1 MKTNALHI
9 VVAILM
15 VGLLSIIGT
24 SSVLADGHETEGEMS
39 EEKPGISGWFQIDI
53 DSLGSYFLIGA
64 SHPIGNISIA
74 SNVYINDNHKGK
86 YTGEFDL
93 GVTVPVVANDSM
105 TLLLQP
111 MLGVGFDYKLD
122 IPNQKSADGPDSLYP
137 QIFAF
142 LSADKFFFFHWT
154 INTYTSI
161 FHEEAV
167 NEIYTRNYLTYALN
181 DIIAIGP
188 QYERV
193 QSLGD
198 EGALLSQTIGG
209 RININY
215 GKNNTLGIYVGYETE
230 KFDEETGLTGRMNF
244 TRLW

>member
-1 MKTNALHI
+1 MKTNALHL
-9 VVAILM
+9 AIAFLM
-15 VGLLSIIGT
+15 VGILSIIVPA
-24 SSVLADGHETEGEMS
+24 SVLAEGHESEGEMS
-39 EEKPGISGWFQIDI
+39 EEDPGISGWFQIDI
-53 DSLGSYFLIGA
+53 DSLGTYFLIGA

-74 SNVYINDNHKGK
+74 SNIYINDNKGK

-111 MLGVGFDYKLD
+111 MLGVGFDYKGV
-122 IPNQKSADGPDSLYP
+122 DGPDSLYP

-142 LSADKFFFFHWT
+142 LSADKIFFFHWT

-161 FHEEAV
+161 FHEEAI

-193 QSLGD
+193 QGLGD
-198 EGALLSQTIGG
+198 KGGLWSQTIGG

-215 GKNNTLGIYVGYETE
+215 GKNNTLGIYVGYDTE
-230 KFDEETGLTGRMNF
+230 KGDEDSGLTGRMNF

>member
-1 MKTNALHI
+1 MKTNALHL
-9 VVAILM
+9 VVALLM
-15 VGLLSIIGT
+15 IGILSIIGP
-24 SSVLADGHETEGEMS
+24 SSILADAHESEGEMS
-39 EEKPGISGWFQIDI
+39 EEKPGVSGWFQIDI

-64 SHPIGNISIA
+64 SHPIGNIAVA
-74 SNVYINDNHKGK
+74 SNIYINDNHKGK

-93 GVTVPVVANDSM
+93 GVTVPVVVNDSM

-111 MLGVGFDYKLD
+111 MLGVGFDYKGV
-122 IPNQKSADGPDSLYP
+122 DGPDSLYP

-142 LSADKFFFFHWT
+142 LSAGKIFFFHWT

-161 FHEEAV
+161 FDDTAIDEL
-167 NEIYTRNYLTYALN
+167 YTRNYLTYALS

-193 QSLGD
+193 QGLGD
-198 EGALLSQTIGG
+198 KGGLWSQTIGG

-215 GKNNTLGIYVGYETE
+215 SKNNTLGLYVGYDTE
-230 KFDEETGLTGRMNF
+230 KGDEDSGLTGRMNF

>member
-1 MKTNALHI
+1 MKTNALHL
-9 VVAILM
+9 VVAFLM
-15 VGLLSIIGT
+15 VGILSIIGT
-24 SSVLADGHETEGEMS
+24 SSVLADAHEAEGEMS

-64 SHPIGNISIA
+64 SHPIGNIAIA

-93 GVTVPVVANDSM
+93 GVIVPVVANDSM

-111 MLGVGFDYKLD
+111 MLGVGFDYKGV
-122 IPNQKSADGPDSLYP
+122 DGPDSLYP
-137 QIFAF
+137 QFFVF

-161 FHEEAV
+161 FDDTAIDEL
-167 NEIYTRNYLTYALN
+167 YTRNYLTYALN
-181 DIIAIGP
+181 DTIAIGP
-188 QYERV
+188 QFERV
-193 QSLGD
+193 QGLGD
-198 EGALLSQTIGG
+198 KGALWSQTIGG

-215 GKNNTLGIYVGYETE
+215 GKNNTLGLYVGYDTE
-230 KFDEETGLTGRMNF
+230 KGDEDSGLTGRMNF